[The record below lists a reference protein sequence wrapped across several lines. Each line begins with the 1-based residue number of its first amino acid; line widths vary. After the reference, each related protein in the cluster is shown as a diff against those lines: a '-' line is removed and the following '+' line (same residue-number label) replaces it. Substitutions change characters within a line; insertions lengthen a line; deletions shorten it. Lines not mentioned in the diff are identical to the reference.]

1 MKIVILILAL
11 IIGFGATCKK
21 TAKDLKEISIQHELN
36 AAYREH
42 PNMLPVVVVTAP
54 RM

>member
-1 MKIVILILAL
+1 MKIVILMLAL
-11 IIGFGATCKK
+11 VLGFGATCKK

-42 PNMLPVVVVTAP
+42 PNMLPVVVVTP
-54 RM
+54 PKV